1 MTREQAHLEL
11 MHAIQAAPTKA
22 PCVALPVPAWVSDD
36 LAEQSRAAKLCQH
49 CPVLTQC
56 RTYLHTYGERAGV
69 WAGTTLSQRWADTGK
84 PKENDP

>member
-36 LAEQSRAAKLCQH
+36 LAEQSRAAKLCHH
-49 CPVLTQC
+49 CPVLTAC
-56 RTYLHTYGERAGV
+56 RAYLNEYGERAGV
-69 WAGTTLSQRWADTGK
+69 WAGLTLKQRNATTGK
-84 PKENDP
+84 PKEEP